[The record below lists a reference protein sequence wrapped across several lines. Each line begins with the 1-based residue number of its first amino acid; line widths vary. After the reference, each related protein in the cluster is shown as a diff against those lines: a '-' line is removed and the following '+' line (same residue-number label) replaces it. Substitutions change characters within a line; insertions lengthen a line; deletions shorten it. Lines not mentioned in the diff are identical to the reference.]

1 MTSHHRHIT
10 ICLLLAVSFMA
21 AFTATANTAPRK
33 KKTGPKTEW
42 IDKVHDF
49 GAFDES
55 LGRVT
60 CLFRAVNTGDE
71 PLVVVS
77 ARANCGCTRPQY
89 PTHPIA
95 PGDTLTVSV
104 AYDALG
110 RPGRFEKKVYIVTNT
125 EEQSTL
131 SIRGTVI
138 GTSNSLRGRYPVEIG
153 SIRLATTVMPFG
165 EIKKGRTGKHTM
177 KAYNASHDS
186 ITPVVSGTPAYIKTI
201 VEPATVGPGEQF
213 VIFATFDSGRC
224 PVWGIVNDSIRVSD
238 GRGASSAVNTVAIVK
253 EDFSTMKDEDRNKA
267 PQATLSR
274 TTLDFGRFGR
284 TAQPLHM
291 TFTITNTGQSP
302 LIVRRLHTP
311 DKAVTATISST
322 TIKSGKEATVKVTA
336 DPALIA
342 DGELLN
348 ARITLITNAPS
359 APSQTV
365 RVVGEPTATP

>member
-1 MTSHHRHIT
+1 
-10 ICLLLAVSFMA
+10 
-21 AFTATANTAPRK
+21 
-33 KKTGPKTEW
+33 
-42 IDKVHDF
+42 
-49 GAFDES
+49 
-55 LGRVT
+55 
-60 CLFRAVNTGDE
+60 
-71 PLVVVS
+71 
-77 ARANCGCTRPQY
+77 
-89 PTHPIA
+89 
-95 PGDTLTVSV
+95 
-104 AYDALG
+104 
-110 RPGRFEKKVYIVTNT
+110 
-125 EEQSTL
+125 
-131 SIRGTVI
+131 
-138 GTSNSLRGRYPVEIG
+138 
-153 SIRLATTVMPFG
+153 MP
-165 EIKKGRTGKHTM
+165 
-177 KAYNASHDS
+177 
-186 ITPVVSGTPAYIKTI
+186 PVVSGTPAYIKTI